1 MDIKGKF
8 HVDALTQEGVRSEI
22 AALLGCDRD
31 ELPIVLRPDEV
42 ARILEVESV
51 ELEACPPHHGLP
63 FIMFGSSVWYRLN
76 DIIRLLANR
85 HRARTNEV
93 GDDG

>member
-42 ARILEVESV
+42 ARILEV
-51 ELEACPPHHGLP
+51 
-63 FIMFGSSVWYRLN
+63 
-76 DIIRLLANR
+76 
-85 HRARTNEV
+85 
-93 GDDG
+93 